1 MENKE
6 LREIYFFRDLDDS
19 EIEALRGPI
28 QMKEYEAGDI
38 IFKEGS
44 SGSELYIVVSGKVSV
59 NKMTAEGDQYKIIV
73 LGKGDIFGIMSFLDE
88 VKHDATIIAEQKSG
102 VIRIEKSAFDDIAN
116 SNLSIGY
123 KILRRLAMHLTG
135 IIRKTN
141 REYMDL
147 MHMMFG
153 KSK

>member
-6 LREIYFFRDLDDS
+6 IREIYFFNDLNDF
-19 EIEALRGPI
+19 EIEALRGSI
-28 QMKEYEAGDI
+28 QIKEYEAGDI

-44 SGSELYIVVSGKVSV
+44 RGSELYIVVSGKAGV
-59 NKMTAEGDQYKIIV
+59 NKMTAEGDQYKIIT
-73 LGKGDIFGIMSFLDE
+73 LEKGNVFGIMSFLDE
-88 VKHDATIIAEQKSG
+88 INHDATIIAEQKSR
-102 VIRIEKSAFDDIAN
+102 VIKIEKAAFDNIAN
-116 SNLSIGY
+116 SNLSIAF

-135 IIRKTN
+135 IVRKTN

-147 MHMMFG
+147 MHMMFR

>member
-6 LREIYFFRDLDDS
+6 LREIYFFSDLDDS
-19 EIEALRGPI
+19 EIEMLKGSV
-28 QMKEYEAGDI
+28 QVKEYEAGDI

-44 SGSELYIVVSGKVSV
+44 SGSELYIVVSGKVGV
-59 NKMTAEGDQYKIIV
+59 NKMTGEGDQYRIIT
-73 LGKGDIFGIMSFLDE
+73 LEKGGIFGIMSFLDE
-88 VKHDATIIAEQKSG
+88 IKHDATIIAEQKSR
-102 VIRIEKSAFDDIAN
+102 VIQIGKSAFDNIVH
-116 SNLSIGY
+116 SNLPMAF

-135 IIRKTN
+135 IVRKTN

-147 MHMMFG
+147 MHMMFR

>member
-6 LREIYFFRDLDDS
+6 IREIYFFNDMDDS
-19 EIEALRGPI
+19 EIEALRGSI

-38 IFKEGS
+38 IFREGS
-44 SGSELYIVVSGKVSV
+44 SSSELYIVVSGKVGV
-59 NKMTAEGDQYKIIV
+59 NKMTAEGDQYKIIT
-73 LGKGDIFGIMSFLDE
+73 LEKGNVFGIMSFLDE
-88 VKHDATIIAEQKSG
+88 INHDATIIAEQKSR
-102 VIRIEKSAFDDIAN
+102 VIKIEKAAFDNIAN
-116 SNLSIGY
+116 SNLSIAF

-135 IIRKTN
+135 IVRKTN

-147 MHMMFG
+147 MHMMFR

>member
-6 LREIYFFRDLDDS
+6 IREIYLFNDMDDS
-19 EIEALRGPI
+19 EIEALRGSI

-38 IFKEGS
+38 IFREGS
-44 SGSELYIVVSGKVSV
+44 SSSELYIVVSGKVGV
-59 NKMTAEGDQYKIIV
+59 NKMTAEGDQYKIIT
-73 LGKGDIFGIMSFLDE
+73 LEKGNVFGIMSFLDE
-88 VKHDATIIAEQKSG
+88 INHDATIIAEQKSR
-102 VIRIEKSAFDDIAN
+102 VIKIEKAAFDNIAN
-116 SNLSIGY
+116 SNLSIAF

-135 IIRKTN
+135 IVRKTN

-147 MHMMFG
+147 MHMMFR

>member
-6 LREIYFFRDLDDS
+6 IREIYFFNDMDDS
-19 EIEALRGPI
+19 EIEALRGSI

-38 IFKEGS
+38 IFREGS
-44 SGSELYIVVSGKVSV
+44 SSELYIVVSGKVGV
-59 NKMTAEGDQYKIIV
+59 NKMTAEGDQYKIIT
-73 LGKGDIFGIMSFLDE
+73 LEKGNVFGIMSFLDE
-88 VKHDATIIAEQKSG
+88 INHDATIIAEQKSR
-102 VIRIEKSAFDDIAN
+102 VIKIEKAAFDNIAN
-116 SNLSIGY
+116 SNLSIAF

-135 IIRKTN
+135 IVRKTN

-147 MHMMFG
+147 MHMMFR